1 MRKDSINNEA
11 IEKAYLI
18 YKEHGHKIVDYDFSH
33 PPTDYKRGTVEE
45 PEHNSKLRDSYNEL
59 LPSGAKKSEFD
70 ALANRCEQLCGEI
83 ENLQAAMVQSRR
95 MGNFQLL
102 QNQMKQVAQK
112 IKEKERLDAQMAVK
126 DLGAAQMK
134 TYNSTMD
141 HSEFSELSNL
151 TDRIAELEATLASY
165 LEE

>member
-1 MRKDSINNEA
+1 MRKDSISQSA
-11 IEKAYLI
+11 LEKAMLI
-18 YKEHGHKIVDYDFSH
+18 YKENGHQIVDYDFSH
-33 PPTDYKRGTVEE
+33 PSTDYKRGTVEE

-70 ALANRCEQLCGEI
+70 ALADRCGEVCKEI

-95 MGNFQLL
+95 MGNFQML
-102 QNQMKQVAQK
+102 QNQMKQVEQK
-112 IKEKERLDAQMAVK
+112 VKEKERLDAQLAVK

-134 TYNSTMD
+134 TYDSTMD

-151 TDRIAELEATLASY
+151 TDRIAELEQAMKEMLG
-165 LEE
+165 E

>member
-11 IEKAYLI
+11 LEKAYLI
-18 YKEHGHKIVDYDFSH
+18 YKENGHQIVDYDFSH

-45 PEHNSKLRDSYNEL
+45 PEHTSKLRDAFNEL

-70 ALANRCEQLCGEI
+70 SLASRSEQLLSEV

-95 MGNFQLL
+95 MGNFQML
-102 QNQMKQVAQK
+102 QNQMKQVEQK
-112 IKEKERLDAQMAVK
+112 IKEKERVDAQLAVK
-126 DLGAAQMK
+126 DLGAAEMK
-134 TYNSTMD
+134 TYNDTMD
-141 HSEFSELSNL
+141 HSEFSELDDL
-151 TDRIAELEATLASY
+151 TSRIADLEAALASY